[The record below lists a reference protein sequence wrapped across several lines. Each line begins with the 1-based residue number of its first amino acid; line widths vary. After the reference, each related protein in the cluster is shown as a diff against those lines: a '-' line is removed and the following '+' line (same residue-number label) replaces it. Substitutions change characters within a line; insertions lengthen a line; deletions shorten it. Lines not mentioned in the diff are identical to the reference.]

1 MHIKDKVIL
10 LTGGTSGI
18 GAGCSRRYAELGARV
33 VFASVQE
40 AEGQALEAELKGQ
53 GYVADFVY
61 CDVTCEDSVKAL
73 VQKALDL
80 HGRIDCCH
88 SNAGVWRQGKVTDFT
103 EDDFNFVMGVNV
115 KGNFLPL
122 REFRDL
128 ADLNAQA
135 KAGKID
141 PMIGRSSELER
152 LVRSR
157 AGANWQASADF
168 AETIGHLR
176 TAVQI
181 PSAAHCA
188 LEYQRWAVRSQLRTE
203 GRRFMKALDLRTLT
217 IPLLHL
223 RGEDDPYVLA
233 DPVDKTR
240 RYAPHGQ
247 YVSVPGAGHFAHEEA
262 PEVVNDHLMR
272 FLG

>member
-115 KGNFLPL
+115 KGNFL
-122 REFRDL
+122 L
-128 ADLNAQA
+128 AKHVVAVMEQQDKPGVIVITTSVASQIGFPQHALYCASKAALEAMIRCMCNDH
-135 KAGKID
+135 AGKVRVVGVSPGTID
-141 PMIGRSSELER
+141 TPMLAATCAGWEQPKEEIYAEVAKKIPVRR
-152 LVRSR
+152 L
-157 AGANWQASADF
+157 GQPLDIANAAAFLMSDEASYIDG
-168 AETIGHLR
+168 TIL
-176 TAVQI
+176 V
-181 PSAAHCA
+181 
-188 LEYQRWAVRSQLRTE
+188 
-203 GRRFMKALDLRTLT
+203 LDGGTL
-217 IPLLHL
+217 PL
-223 RGEDDPYVLA
+223 P
-233 DPVDKTR
+233 PW
-240 RYAPHGQ
+240 
-247 YVSVPGAGHFAHEEA
+247 
-262 PEVVNDHLMR
+262 
-272 FLG
+272 